1 MPLVSKPLPQTSEVH
16 ISFDLSPVEKLA
28 FASGIMRLVHM
39 ALTAKQRLFKQR
51 FLIDI

>member
-1 MPLVSKPLPQTSEVH
+1 MHLVSKLVPQTSEVH
-16 ISFDLSPVEKLA
+16 NSFDLTPAEKLA

-39 ALTAKQRLFKQR
+39 ALTAKQHLFKQR